1 MTWQAAEAE
10 LFGEVLVHQ
19 DRRPAAFLPGPTDPA
34 AAHIAAA
41 RAEMLLTSLALSDGI
56 RGEGPRSEDGDEHAE
71 PSSALQRV
79 EAKLD
84 LVLGLLGTMMAERG
98 DLPPPTVLR
107 WSTRG
112 ARIDMLGDALAIRP
126 GARGVLRVQPADW
139 LPDCIELPAHAIAVE
154 GARAWLA
161 FEPLTPPLADALER
175 HLFRLHRRQV
185 AESRRLR

>member
-1 MTWQAAEAE
+1 MTWQTAQAE
-10 LFGEVLVHQ
+10 LFGDVLVHE
-19 DRRPAAFLPGPTDPA
+19 DRRPAAFLPGPSNPA
-34 AAHIAAA
+34 AVHVASA
-41 RAEMLLTSLALSDGI
+41 RTEMLLTSLALS
-56 RGEGPRSEDGDEHAE
+56 ESARSEDGDEHAE

-84 LVLGLLGTMMAERG
+84 LVLGLLGTMMSERG
-98 DLPPPTVLR
+98 DLPPPTLLR

-161 FEPLTPPLADALER
+161 FEPLPPPLADALER
-175 HLFRLHRRQV
+175 HLFRLHRKQV

>member
-10 LFGEVLVHQ
+10 LFGDVLVHQ
-19 DRRPAAFLPGPTDPA
+19 DRRPGAFLPGPTGTA
-34 AAHIAAA
+34 AAHVASA
-41 RAEMLLTSLALSDGI
+41 RAEMLLTSLALS
-56 RGEGPRSEDGDEHAE
+56 ENARSEDGDEHAE

-84 LVLGLLGTMMAERG
+84 LVLGLLGTMKNQRG

-112 ARIDMLGDALAIRP
+112 ARIDVLGDALAIRP

-139 LPDCIELPAHAIAVE
+139 LPDCIELPAHAIAVD
-154 GARAWLA
+154 GARTWLA
-161 FEPLTPPLADALER
+161 FEPLPPPLADALER
-175 HLFRLHRRQV
+175 HLFRLHRKQV

>member
-10 LFGEVLVHQ
+10 LFGDVLVHQ
-19 DRRPAAFLPGPTDPA
+19 DRRPAAFLPGPCDPGV
-34 AAHIAAA
+34 AHVAAA
-41 RAEMLLTSLALSDGI
+41 RAEMLLSSLALS
-56 RGEGPRSEDGDEHAE
+56 ENARSEDGDEHNE

-112 ARIDMLGDALAIRP
+112 ARVDMLGDALAIRP

-161 FEPLTPPLADALER
+161 FEPLSPPLADALER

>member
-1 MTWQAAEAE
+1 MTWQAAETE
-10 LFGEVLVHQ
+10 LFGDLLVHE
-19 DRRPAAFLPGPTDPA
+19 DRRPAAFLPGPCSPA
-34 AAHIAAA
+34 VAHVASA
-41 RAEMLLTSLALSDGI
+41 RTEMLLTSLALS
-56 RGEGPRSEDGDEHAE
+56 ENARSEDGDEHAE

-84 LVLGLLGTMMAERG
+84 LVLGLLGTMMSERG
-98 DLPPPTVLR
+98 DLPPPTLLR

-161 FEPLTPPLADALER
+161 FEPLPPPLADALER
-175 HLFRLHRRQV
+175 HLFRLHRKQV

>member
-1 MTWQAAEAE
+1 MTWQAAETE
-10 LFGEVLVHQ
+10 LFADLLVHE
-19 DRRPAAFLPGPTDPA
+19 DRRPAAFLPGPSSPA
-34 AAHIAAA
+34 IAHVASA
-41 RAEMLLTSLALSDGI
+41 RTEMLLTSLALS
-56 RGEGPRSEDGDEHAE
+56 ENARSEDGDEHAE

-84 LVLGLLGTMMAERG
+84 LVLGLLGTMMSERG
-98 DLPPPTVLR
+98 DLPPPTLLR

-112 ARIDMLGDALAIRP
+112 ARIDVLGDALAIRP

-161 FEPLTPPLADALER
+161 FEPLSPPLADALER
-175 HLFRLHRRQV
+175 HLFRLHRKQV

>member
-10 LFGEVLVHQ
+10 LFADVLVHQ
-19 DRRPAAFLPGPTDPA
+19 DRCPAAFLPGFADTPA
-34 AAHIAAA
+34 AHVGTA
-41 RAEMLLTSLALSDGI
+41 RAEMLLTSLAASDNA
-56 RGEGPRSEDGDEHAE
+56 RSEDGDDHAE

-84 LVLGLLGTMMAERG
+84 LVLGLLGTMLRERG

-112 ARIDMLGDALAIRP
+112 ARIDVLGDALAIRP

-139 LPDCIELPAHAIAVE
+139 LPDCIELPAHVIAVE
-154 GARAWLA
+154 GARVWLA
-161 FEPLTPPLADALER
+161 FEPLSPNLADALER
-175 HLFRLHRRQV
+175 HLFRLHRKQV

>member
-1 MTWQAAEAE
+1 MNWQAAEAE
-10 LFGEVLVHQ
+10 LFGDVLVHQ
-19 DRRPAAFLPGPTDPA
+19 DRRPAAFLPGFADTPA
-34 AAHIAAA
+34 AHVGVA
-41 RAEMLLTSLALSDGI
+41 RAEMLLTSLALS
-56 RGEGPRSEDGDEHAE
+56 ENARSEGDGDDHAE

-79 EAKLD
+79 EAKID
-84 LVLGLLGTMMAERG
+84 LALGLLGTMLRERG

-112 ARIDMLGDALAIRP
+112 ARIDVLGDALAIRP

-139 LPDCIELPAHAIAVE
+139 LPDCIELPSHVIAVE

-161 FEPLTPPLADALER
+161 FEPLSPNLADALER
-175 HLFRLHRRQV
+175 HLFRLHRKQV

>member
-1 MTWQAAEAE
+1 MTWQAAETE
-10 LFGEVLVHQ
+10 LFGDLLVHE
-19 DRRPAAFLPGPTDPA
+19 DRRPAAFLPGPSSPA
-34 AAHIAAA
+34 VAHVASA
-41 RAEMLLTSLALSDGI
+41 RTEMLLTSLALS
-56 RGEGPRSEDGDEHAE
+56 ENARSEDGDEHAE

-84 LVLGLLGTMMAERG
+84 LVLGLLGTMMSERG
-98 DLPPPTVLR
+98 DLPPPTLLR

-161 FEPLTPPLADALER
+161 FEPLPPPLADALER
-175 HLFRLHRRQV
+175 HLFRLHRKQV